1 MRKMK
6 KGLAIAAGILA
17 VFTVLG
23 AIFSLISNITMY
35 SRAGVMLPVTEKI
48 RIYGMGV
55 VNIVLP
61 VLLAVCCFRRKL
73 GIFPGVVMGLH
84 GLRALYGAVTNLLSG
99 FTMIKVGYA
108 YKAVGSFCGSAANLL
123 RIALFVLL
131 FLLCISKK
139 DKKNGLA
146 VFGFIPVALLAAVAT
161 FFSGLPFAPSFSDA
175 VSNVMTMAGAIATA
189 VIAIIGG
196 VGHILAAAAINGAKE
211 NEADP
216 YAQQMAQFQA
226 AQYQQAQAQY
236 QMPQYQQPYQA
247 PQYQQPQY
255 QPQYQQ
261 APQQPVYQAPQ
272 YQAPQ
277 QPTYQAPQ
285 YQQPQYQPQY
295 QAPQY
300 QQPYQAPQQPM
311 YQAPQYQAPQYE
323 APQAPSQ
330 EQ

>member
-6 KGLAIAAGILA
+6 KGLAIAAGIVEIFA
-17 VFTVLG
+17 ALG
-23 AIFSLISNITMY
+23 AVVALISNIAMF
-35 SRAGVMLPVTEKI
+35 SRAGYMMPAGEQI

-84 GLRALYGAVTNLLSG
+84 GLQALYGAVTNLLSG

-108 YKAVGSFCGSAANLL
+108 YKAVGSFCGGAANLL
-123 RIALFVLL
+123 RVGLFVLL

-139 DKKNGLA
+139 EKKNGLA

-175 VSNVMTMAGAIATA
+175 MSNVMTMAGAIANA
-189 VIAIIGG
+189 VGSIISIIGE
-196 VGHILAAAAINGAKE
+196 VVFLLAAAAINGAKE
-211 NEADP
+211 NETDP

-236 QMPQYQQPYQA
+236 QVPQYQ
-247 PQYQQPQY
+247 PQYQ

-272 YQAPQ
+272 YQQPQ
-277 QPTYQAPQ
+277 YQAPQ
-285 YQQPQYQPQY
+285 YQAPQYQAPQY

-300 QQPYQAPQQPM
+300 QQPQ

>member
-17 VFTVLG
+17 IFAVLG
-23 AIFSLISNITMY
+23 AIISLISNITMY
-35 SRAGVMLPVTEKI
+35 SRHGVMLPVTEKI

-84 GLRALYGAVTNLLSG
+84 GLRALYGAVTNMLTC
-99 FTMIKVGYA
+99 FTMFKVGYA
-108 YKAVGSFCGSAANLL
+108 YKAVGSFCGGAASLL

-139 DKKNGLA
+139 EKKNGFA
-146 VFGFIPVALLAAVAT
+146 VFGFIPVALLAAAAA
-161 FFSGLPFAPSFSDA
+161 FFNTLPYAGSFSDA
-175 VSNVMTMAGAIATA
+175 VSDVMMMGTA
-189 VIAIIGG
+189 IGG
-196 VGHILAAAAINGAKE
+196 AVGTLIGEVLFLLAAAAINGAKE

-236 QMPQYQQPYQA
+236 QAPQYQ

-255 QPQYQQ
+255 Q
-261 APQQPVYQAPQ
+261 
-272 YQAPQ
+272 
-277 QPTYQAPQ
+277 
-285 YQQPQYQPQY
+285 QPQY

-300 QQPYQAPQQPM
+300 QQPQ

>member
-175 VSNVMTMAGAIATA
+175 VSNVMTMAGAIANA
-189 VIAIIGG
+189 VGSIISIIGE
-196 VGHILAAAAINGAKE
+196 VVFLLAAAAINGAKE
-211 NEADP
+211 NETDP

-236 QMPQYQQPYQA
+236 QVPQYQ
-247 PQYQQPQY
+247 PQYQ

-272 YQAPQ
+272 YQQPQYQAPQ
-277 QPTYQAPQ
+277 YQAPQYQAPQ
-285 YQQPQYQPQY
+285 YQQPQYQ
-295 QAPQY
+295 APQ
-300 QQPYQAPQQPM
+300 
-311 YQAPQYQAPQYE
+311 YQAPQYQAPQ
-323 APQAPSQ
+323 APSQ